1 MKNFFKKTIIH
12 IITLQARFVLWRRKP
27 KIIAVTGSVGK
38 TTAKDAIFTA
48 LQSSVTIRKNEKS
61 FNSEIGVPLTILGL
75 PTAWGNPFAWAVT
88 IVRGFLVMFSLKKYP
103 KWLVLEAGIDRPFDM
118 ENLVKWL
125 KVDVAVFTIFP
136 TTPVH
141 VEYFSSPEA
150 VWDEKIKLADGLKRD
165 GIIIANGDDEN
176 VMKKVRLYKKRMFTF
191 GCSATADV
199 DVRALPYEYVYEN
212 DAVSGITFKIEH
224 NNNTLPVNMMGV
236 IGKQHVYPA
245 LAAITAG
252 VAIGLNPVT
261 LVDALRTHV
270 APRGRMNVF
279 PGINGSTIID
289 DTYNSSPIALEVALD
304 TLADVKVEKNNG
316 RKIAIIGDM
325 LELGSVSPAS
335 HETAG
340 KHVAKEKFDVLVTVG
355 VRAKGI
361 AEAAIADGMS
371 PDAVFSYPD
380 SKDQEMQSDIK
391 DMIQKGDVV
400 LVKGSQGSRMERISK
415 VLLSPEIDPLTAL
428 VRQESVWDVR

>member
-1 MKNFFKKTIIH
+1 
-12 IITLQARFVLWRRKP
+12 
-27 KIIAVTGSVGK
+27 
-38 TTAKDAIFTA
+38 
-48 LQSSVTIRKNEKS
+48 
-61 FNSEIGVPLTILGL
+61 
-75 PTAWGNPFAWAVT
+75 
-88 IVRGFLVMFSLKKYP
+88 
-103 KWLVLEAGIDRPFDM
+103 
-118 ENLVKWL
+118 
-125 KVDVAVFTIFP
+125 
-136 TTPVH
+136 
-141 VEYFSSPEA
+141 
-150 VWDEKIKLADGLKRD
+150 
-165 GIIIANGDDEN
+165 
-176 VMKKVRLYKKRMFTF
+176 
-191 GCSATADV
+191 
-199 DVRALPYEYVYEN
+199 
-212 DAVSGITFKIEH
+212 
-224 NNNTLPVNMMGV
+224 
-236 IGKQHVYPA
+236 
-245 LAAITAG
+245 
-252 VAIGLNPVT
+252 
-261 LVDALRTHV
+261 
-270 APRGRMNVF
+270 MNVF

-361 AEAAIADGMS
+361 AEAAIVDGMS

-415 VLLSPEIDPLTAL
+415 VLLSPEIDPKDAL
-428 VRQESVWDVR
+428 VRQESVWETK